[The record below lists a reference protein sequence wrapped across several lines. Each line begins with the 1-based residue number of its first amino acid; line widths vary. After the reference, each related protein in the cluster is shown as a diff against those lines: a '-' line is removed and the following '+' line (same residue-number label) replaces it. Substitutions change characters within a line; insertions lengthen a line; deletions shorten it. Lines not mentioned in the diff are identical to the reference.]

1 MTKDEIRAIALE
13 VAKKMYGG
21 ESSDMPE
28 ILVDFAARFLAALS
42 EKAEPVACLKRDC
55 IEFRKGMNDELFKQS
70 LTDRGLDVFLHPAPE
85 PVKMDAFAQEVKD
98 ADELLRLLNLP
109 PDSYRTDGGYINMP
123 KVKAAVH
130 EPWDYPTIEP
140 VNPPVPPAVGAAK
153 NQK

>member
-1 MTKDEIRAIALE
+1 MTQDEIRAIALE
-13 VAKKMYGG
+13 VATTTDGFHWDG
-21 ESSDMPE
+21 S
-28 ILVDFAARFLAALS
+28 LFAFTDRFLAAINA
-42 EKAEPVACLKRDC
+42 KAEPVACLKRDC

-98 ADELLRLLNLP
+98 ADELLELLRLLNLP

-140 VNPPVPPAVGAAK
+140 VNPPVPPAVGAAR